1 MIKYPQGYNS
11 CAGSPPNHTGAAL
24 CHDCVSPEKNS
35 PTKKKAEHRLRFEVP
50 KPELKHLLIAVWLER
65 VVDSFDELHLI
76 TDWIM
81 TEERRIQDICLGNQ
95 EICGSAK
102 AVNIRQVV

>member
-1 MIKYPQGYNS
+1 MCRKSPQPHG
-11 CAGSPPNHTGAAL
+11 GSTVSRPCLSWKDLTEEEEGVALSALRGA
-24 CHDCVSPEKNS
+24 
-35 PTKKKAEHRLRFEVP
+35 KAWTQR
-50 KPELKHLLIAVWLER
+50 KHLLLAVWLER

-95 EICGSAK
+95 EICGSVK